1 MLPRAIATSQIN
13 SVQVVPRRFLRAR
26 RLARAFS
33 SSPSSASETH
43 ALPAASIVVDT
54 TEFVEEVELLVP
66 NPPLSEVETFW
77 NAFHQRPTST
87 FSDSKHMLVPVVRCG
102 SSLTSTI
109 TLHPRFLERSAA
121 EKIETVEIALQW
133 HQWSTVHHQGATDK
147 RPVKW
152 TTERE
157 LTPYKATIWDGADQ
171 QDDRSSVAQ
180 DIVIKHDFHVPLGL
194 GPTYV
199 YPEVEDNRT
208 FLESLAT
215 VQYEQKNPSG
225 YTYHVLQ
232 VVGVLEPECK
242 TRLFQFFTLDWAA
255 LMKGAPTYLPNERV
269 LLGEQQLWLLPS
281 LSKRSHLLSTASP
294 AFVQNQISFSGYA
307 HMLSL
312 AAQSLSSGKKSK
324 SDGWFSA
331 KANKIA
337 DTFSAINTYTTTYD
351 EQDNRLGDSSIALSL
366 ASDILI
372 AEEESLSG
380 SVEWENKSPKHP
392 VKHVFVQI
400 QQRTKFWAEGR
411 HQSQVLTLFE
421 QRIFD
426 KGPSNDHSKGSVNFL
441 LRVPGLAPTFETDVL
456 KVHYQVVAFVHYDNT
471 SVVGDVALETLV
483 LSSSIAGDE
492 VKENR
497 LRWEEEQEE
506 EEEEEGEQRKS
517 RVRESVDV
525 QMEDIEVIDVS
536 LPPSRFNR
544 STTLTSEVDSSTP
557 PLPVP
562 PVPPAPPAPSS
573 TPVPPA
579 PSAPS
584 STPAPSLP
592 LSPPPPPSPHAPLP
606 KEETLSPETLS
617 PAAVFAEA
625 VSVVEHRRRNRNKA
639 TEDPNVTRRFALMR
653 ALRLV
658 VQTGGSWRR
667 FQNMKASQRRSDRHR
682 AKQGKRMVGK

>member
-33 SSPSSASETH
+33 SSPLSASETH

-66 NPPLSEVETFW
+66 EVETFW
-77 NAFHQRPTST
+77 SAFHQRPTST

-133 HQWSTVHHQGATDK
+133 HQWSTVHHQGAADK
-147 RPVKW
+147 HPVKYA
-152 TTERE
+152 TERE

-208 FLESLAT
+208 FLESLAP
-215 VQYEQKNPSG
+215 YSEQKNPSG

-506 EEEEEGEQRKS
+506 EEEEGEQRKS

-557 PLPVP
+557 PLPVSP
-562 PVPPAPPAPSS
+562 VPPVPSSTPVPPAPPAPSS
-573 TPVPPA
+573 TPVP
-579 PSAPS
+579 
-584 STPAPSLP
+584 SLP
-592 LSPPPPPSPHAPLP
+592 PSPPPPPSPHAPLP

>member
-1 MLPRAIATSQIN
+1 L
-13 SVQVVPRRFLRAR
+13 
-26 RLARAFS
+26 
-33 SSPSSASETH
+33 
-43 ALPAASIVVDT
+43 
-54 TEFVEEVELLVP
+54 
-66 NPPLSEVETFW
+66 
-77 NAFHQRPTST
+77 
-87 FSDSKHMLVPVVRCG
+87 
-102 SSLTSTI
+102 
-109 TLHPRFLERSAA
+109 
-121 EKIETVEIALQW
+121 
-133 HQWSTVHHQGATDK
+133 
-147 RPVKW
+147 
-152 TTERE
+152 
-157 LTPYKATIWDGADQ
+157 
-171 QDDRSSVAQ
+171 
-180 DIVIKHDFHVPLGL
+180 
-194 GPTYV
+194 
-199 YPEVEDNRT
+199 
-208 FLESLAT
+208 
-215 VQYEQKNPSG
+215 
-225 YTYHVLQ
+225 
-232 VVGVLEPECK
+232 
-242 TRLFQFFTLDWAA
+242 
-255 LMKGAPTYLPNERV
+255 
-269 LLGEQQLWLLPS
+269 
-281 LSKRSHLLSTASP
+281 
-294 AFVQNQISFSGYA
+294 
-307 HMLSL
+307 
-312 AAQSLSSGKKSK
+312 
-324 SDGWFSA
+324 
-331 KANKIA
+331 
-337 DTFSAINTYTTTYD
+337 
-351 EQDNRLGDSSIALSL
+351 
-366 ASDILI
+366 
-372 AEEESLSG
+372 
-380 SVEWENKSPKHP
+380 
-392 VKHVFVQI
+392 
-400 QQRTKFWAEGR
+400 
-411 HQSQVLTLFE
+411 
-421 QRIFD
+421 
-426 KGPSNDHSKGSVNFL
+426 
-441 LRVPGLAPTFETDVL
+441 
-456 KVHYQVVAFVHYDNT
+456 HYDNT

>member
-66 NPPLSEVETFW
+66 EVETFW
-77 NAFHQRPTST
+77 SAFHQRPTST

-133 HQWSTVHHQGATDK
+133 HQWSTVHHQGAADK
-147 RPVKW
+147 HPVKYA
-152 TTERE
+152 TERE

-199 YPEVEDNRT
+199 YPEVEDNKT

-506 EEEEEGEQRKS
+506 EEEEGEG
-517 RVRESVDV
+517 
-525 QMEDIEVIDVS
+525 
-536 LPPSRFNR
+536 
-544 STTLTSEVDSSTP
+544 
-557 PLPVP
+557 
-562 PVPPAPPAPSS
+562 
-573 TPVPPA
+573 
-579 PSAPS
+579 
-584 STPAPSLP
+584 
-592 LSPPPPPSPHAPLP
+592 
-606 KEETLSPETLS
+606 
-617 PAAVFAEA
+617 
-625 VSVVEHRRRNRNKA
+625 NK
-639 TEDPNVTRRFALMR
+639 
-653 ALRLV
+653 
-658 VQTGGSWRR
+658 
-667 FQNMKASQRRSDRHR
+667 
-682 AKQGKRMVGK
+682 

>member
-33 SSPSSASETH
+33 SSPLSASETH

-66 NPPLSEVETFW
+66 EVETFW
-77 NAFHQRPTST
+77 SAFHQRPTST

-133 HQWSTVHHQGATDK
+133 HQWSTVHHQGAADK
-147 RPVKW
+147 HPVKYA
-152 TTERE
+152 TERE

-208 FLESLAT
+208 FLESLAP
-215 VQYEQKNPSG
+215 YSEQKNPSG

-506 EEEEEGEQRKS
+506 EEEAEQRKS

-557 PLPVP
+557 PLPVSP
-562 PVPPAPPAPSS
+562 VPPVPSSTPVPPAPPAPSS
-573 TPVPPA
+573 TPAPALPP
-579 PSAPS
+579 
-584 STPAPSLP
+584 
-592 LSPPPPPSPHAPLP
+592 SPPPPPSPHAPLP

>member
-66 NPPLSEVETFW
+66 EVETFW
-77 NAFHQRPTST
+77 SAFHQRPTST

-133 HQWSTVHHQGATDK
+133 HQWSTVHHQGAADK
-147 RPVKW
+147 HPVKYA
-152 TTERE
+152 TERE

-208 FLESLAT
+208 FLESLAP
-215 VQYEQKNPSG
+215 YSEQKNPSG

-506 EEEEEGEQRKS
+506 EEEAEQRKS

-557 PLPVP
+557 PLPVSP
-562 PVPPAPPAPSS
+562 VPPVPSSTPVPPAPPAPSS
-573 TPVPPA
+573 TPVP
-579 PSAPS
+579 
-584 STPAPSLP
+584 SLP
-592 LSPPPPPSPHAPLP
+592 PSPPPPPSPHAPLP

-625 VSVVEHRRRNRNKA
+625 VTVVEHRRRNRNKA

>member
-66 NPPLSEVETFW
+66 NPQTFW
-77 NAFHQRPTST
+77 SAFHQRPTST

-133 HQWSTVHHQGATDK
+133 HQWSTVHHQGAADK
-147 RPVKW
+147 HPVKYA
-152 TTERE
+152 TERE

-208 FLESLAT
+208 FLESLAP
-215 VQYEQKNPSG
+215 YSEQKNPSG

-506 EEEEEGEQRKS
+506 EEEEEEGEQRKS

-557 PLPVP
+557 PLPVSP
-562 PVPPAPPAPSS
+562 VPPVPSSTPVPPAPPAPSS
-573 TPVPPA
+573 TPVP
-579 PSAPS
+579 
-584 STPAPSLP
+584 SLP
-592 LSPPPPPSPHAPLP
+592 PSPPPPPSPHAPLP